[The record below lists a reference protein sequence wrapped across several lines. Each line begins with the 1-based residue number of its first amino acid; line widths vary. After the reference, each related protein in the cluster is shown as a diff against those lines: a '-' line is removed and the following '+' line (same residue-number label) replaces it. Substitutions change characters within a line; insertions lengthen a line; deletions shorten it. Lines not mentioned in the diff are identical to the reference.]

1 MSLLASQRG
10 TPYPLP
16 GPGVL
21 IALSSSGWVGILSL
35 ITFGSDVGYSLVGI
49 TLITLFFKYALI
61 TGLGRYTLST
71 NQDIFVGIA
80 SVRGPKNWAVW
91 MVIGILYGEIFM
103 LGYSILSMARLIN
116 ELLGLQIPTVLSL
129 SLILILVFILVS
141 INSYWFFRKILIG
154 AVLVLGIGFCSMIFS
169 MSFPGE
175 ELIAGLLPTIPS
187 YASILDSAII
197 LSSVGSGLSL
207 LFYSIWL
214 MSHLKGSVSLE
225 DKQQILRSITLD
237 AAIGMG
243 FLFILC
249 IIYYTIGYLFL
260 YEHGLG
266 APESDL
272 TLEIVLLVMHPGPF
286 GNTIFV
292 IVCLTA
298 LFCSVFGGIY
308 GRSRVLRITLPRLI
322 PDLDISTRTYY
333 VIIGVLVLSAFSSH
347 LFWSMELTR
356 TFISLRLLFFSLLTG
371 ILMAVDRTLPR
382 DDRGSG
388 LWYFM
393 MSMGSVFSLFIGLAL
408 CDQLF

>member
-175 ELIAGLLPTIPS
+175 ELITGLLPTIPS

>member
-1 MSLLASQRG
+1 MNNQASGRG
-10 TPYPLP
+10 ASYPLP

-21 IALSSSGWVGILSL
+21 IALSSSGWLGILSL
-35 ITFGSDVGYSLVGI
+35 IVFGSDIGYSLVGI
-49 TLITLFFKYALI
+49 TLVTLFFKYALI
-61 TGLGRYTLST
+61 TGLGRYTLAT
-71 NQDIFVGIA
+71 NQDIFIGIA

-91 MVIGILYGEIFM
+91 MVNCILYGEIFM

-116 ELLGLQIPTVLSL
+116 ELLGLHIPPVLTL

-141 INSYWFFRKILIG
+141 INSYWFFRKILIC
-154 AVLVLGIGFCSMIFS
+154 AVLVLGIGFSSMIFS

-175 ELIAGLLPTIPS
+175 ELIAGLIPTIPS

-214 MSHLKGSVSLE
+214 MSHLKGSVLPE
-225 DKQQILRSITLD
+225 DKLQILRSIKFD

-298 LFCSVFGGIY
+298 LFCSIFGGIY
-308 GRSRVLRITLPRLI
+308 GRSRVIRLTLPRLI
-322 PDLDISTRTYY
+322 PDFDISERKYH
-333 VIIGVLVLSAFSSH
+333 VIVAVLILSAFSSH
-347 LFWSMELTR
+347 LFWSTELTR
-356 TFISLRLLFFSLLTG
+356 SFISLRLIFFSLLTG
-371 ILMAVDRTLPR
+371 ILMAVDRTLPG

-388 LWYFM
+388 LWYLM
-393 MSMGSVFSLFIGLAL
+393 MSMGSAFSLFIGLAL